1 MRGACTWHQWRDNIL
16 NGYNN
21 DTEDNL
27 EELLDD
33 YVYAFYAL
41 SFWGLCSKYF

>member
-1 MRGACTWHQWRDNIL
+1 MRRTKTWNEWRDNIR
-16 NGYNN
+16 NTYDN

-41 SFWGLCSKYF
+41 SFWG